1 MSFWESVNK
10 ELKKAVGEMS
20 TVAKTGKQR
29 LKVHNL
35 HKQAE
40 KIFTDLGGL
49 IYDMA
54 KPPYE
59 NPLEDPV
66 VMRLVEEVR
75 ILEEEAARIEESI
88 SGKATETLTSSAP
101 RPVAPPIKA
110 TKTTVKEPQTET
122 KMPPVPQK
130 APKKTETVLP
140 VASKPPKKSDTG
152 KADRPKPVV
161 KEAATAPKQKPATS
175 RTKSTSATLTSD
187 ALTQKV
193 ADLLNDG
200 VRQKDIVEI
209 LGIVKG
215 TVSKHKKKA
224 MDRGLLK

>member
-1 MSFWESVNK
+1 MAFWESVNK
-10 ELKKAVGEMS
+10 ELKKAVGEVS

-49 IYDMA
+49 VYDMA

-59 NPLEDPV
+59 NPLDDPV
-66 VMRLVEEVR
+66 VIRLVEEIR
-75 ILEEEAARIEESI
+75 KLEAEASMIEETI
-88 SGKATETLTSSAP
+88 SGKASEKAP
-101 RPVAPPIKA
+101 ASIAPPTGNARATVKAPPTQIKTPLA
-110 TKTTVKEPQTET
+110 TKTT
-122 KMPPVPQK
+122 
-130 APKKTETVLP
+130 PKKTETV
-140 VASKPPKKSDTG
+140 VAATSKPKKTEGIKAAAPKK
-152 KADRPKPVV
+152 
-161 KEAATAPKQKPATS
+161 KPAS
-175 RTKSTSATLTSD
+175 SAKGTSATLTSD

-200 VRQKDIVEI
+200 VRQKDIVDI

-224 MDRGLLK
+224 LARGLLK

>member
-1 MSFWESVNK
+1 MAFWESVNK
-10 ELKKAVGEMS
+10 ELKKAVGEVS

-49 IYDMA
+49 VYDMA
-54 KPPYE
+54 KPPYK

-66 VMRLVEEVR
+66 AMRLVEEIR
-75 ILEEEAARIEESI
+75 KLEEEAALIEETI
-88 SGKATETLTSSAP
+88 TGRGPETLPSKAP
-101 RPVAPPIKA
+101 QPIAPPA
-110 TKTTVKEPQTET
+110 GTRGVTVKARPAPIKT
-122 KMPPVPQK
+122 PPAPKEAPNAASRPDKVEGAKAAGSKDVAKAK
-130 APKKTETVLP
+130 APPRK
-140 VASKPPKKSDTG
+140 
-152 KADRPKPVV
+152 
-161 KEAATAPKQKPATS
+161 KPAAGGVKGS
-175 RTKSTSATLTSD
+175 PKTLTSD

-200 VRQKDIVEI
+200 VRQKDIVEM
-209 LGIVKG
+209 LGVVKG

-224 MDRGLLK
+224 QARGLLK